1 MNAIRVVI
9 SFFIA
14 VLIVVSVTG
23 WVWTGAHQP
32 PSQATASHLV
42 LGLAMLAGVV
52 GVVAIWRDPKA
63 GRAGRAG

>member
-14 VLIVVSVTG
+14 VLIVVSVMG
-23 WVWTGAHQP
+23 WVWTGAHQS

-42 LGLAMLAGVV
+42 LGLAMLTGVI
-52 GVVAIWRDPKA
+52 GVIAIWRDGSK
-63 GRAGRAG
+63 RAGRPA